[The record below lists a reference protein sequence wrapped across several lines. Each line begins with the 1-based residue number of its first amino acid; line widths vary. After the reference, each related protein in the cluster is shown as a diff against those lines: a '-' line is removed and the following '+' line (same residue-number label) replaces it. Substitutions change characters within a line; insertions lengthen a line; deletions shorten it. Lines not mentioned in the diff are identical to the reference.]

1 MRELPLNG
9 RDWTQLATLQPG
21 ILSVRT
27 QASGANPGGRG
38 NRGFGNQLTDTGHSP
53 YFNNYRINGVS
64 ASDYSN
70 GSPGSVLGGQL
81 GVDGVQEFSV
91 QTTNYPAEY
100 GRSAGA
106 VINAITRSGTNQFHG
121 SAYWFLR
128 DEGLDARNFFDKQI
142 APFHRNQFGASGGG
156 PIKKGKTFVFGD
168 YEGVRQ
174 DLGVSFH
181 DTVPTAA
188 ARAGNLCSVPTT
200 GTCAPNTIKVD
211 PLVQPYLA
219 FWPAPNGAIVP
230 SGNGDIAFFDSP
242 GSSQITENYVT
253 VKVDHHFSDKDN
265 LSASYMF
272 DRSNQTLPDA
282 LLVSTSFIF
291 SQRQLFTMEWN
302 HTFNPSLINSAR
314 IGFNRPQERLNQPG
328 TALRPIGADTSLGS
342 IPNKAAAILEV
353 PSLTTMQGALG
364 ALPISLQ
371 AMNSYQVYDDVFLNR
386 GKHAI
391 KFGFAFENIR
401 DNVELIT
408 RQNGDF
414 VFPSLQGFLQNQPTS
429 VALLD
434 PTHINPVGGRQSLY
448 GFYVQDDWHAS
459 SNLTINIGMRYEPT
473 TLPSEEHNRFQ
484 VVPTLSGPIVP
495 VIHMWAT
502 NPTFKNFQPRIGFS
516 WDPFHNGKTAL
527 RGGFGIYD
535 VLPLPWTWGVPTA
548 TAYPFNLI
556 ATKSGIPA
564 GSFPTGAA
572 ALIPF
577 SPAVAGARYTDQNPK
592 RSYTMNWNLNVQR
605 QLTASTTLSVGFVG
619 SHSVHLPYKT
629 DDQDMVLPTLTSAG
643 YLWPF
648 PVGSGTKLNTNV
660 GAVVPTIWDTSG
672 VYSGLLVGLTKKFSH
687 GFQAQ
692 GSYTHG
698 RCFDTGTTG
707 TATGP
712 FDNSLRNPMFFNKAD
727 RNGPCDYDVRDIFV
741 GNYLWQLP
749 KPHFGGAIGEK
760 VLGGWAL
767 GGIVTVSSGA
777 PFTVL
782 IGGDSLGQKSTG
794 SHNYPD
800 RAALAGCSDPVNP
813 GNPNNYLKLNCF
825 IPPIAPASFAAVC
838 QPAAASVA
846 AAIPNTCMNLFGNL
860 GRNSIFGPGLSDWD
874 FSATKDTYITESI
887 NIQFRAEFFNIF
899 NHANFQSPLSNATV
913 LNQNGTPTAG
923 AGVITATTTTSRQIQ
938 FGLKLIW

>member
-1 MRELPLNG
+1 MPAGDIRSIVDCCISNLFSCNVHRLRLGRRRASQVCWAGVLGALNSRKGRPL
-9 RDWTQLATLQPG
+9 
-21 ILSVRT
+21 
-27 QASGANPGGRG
+27 
-38 NRGFGNQLTDTGHSP
+38 
-53 YFNNYRINGVS
+53 
-64 ASDYSN
+64 
-70 GSPGSVLGGQL
+70 GSPVIDPEGRAWRSR
-81 GVDGVQEFSV
+81 
-91 QTTNYPAEY
+91 PA
-100 GRSAGA
+100 RNLFKS
-106 VINAITRSGTNQFHG
+106 
-121 SAYWFLR
+121 LR
-128 DEGLDARNFFDKQI
+128 DGRTLHIDGKVVSDVTVYPPLQGVIGTIASLCDNQHDPAYRNVLTY
-142 APFHRNQFGASGGG
+142 AS
-156 PIKKGKTFVFGD
+156 
-168 YEGVRQ
+168 
-174 DLGVSFH
+174 
-181 DTVPTAA
+181 
-188 ARAGNLCSVPTT
+188 PTT
-200 GTCAPNTIKVD
+200 GEPVSATYLEARTADEFAHLASALGSSCWVMIPSSATDSCTRTWPCWWAGNTSMMRSIAGRRPGCAAWRTPGGQS
-211 PLVQPYLA
+211 QPRSAL
-219 FWPAPNGAIVP
+219 WK
-230 SGNGDIAFFDSP
+230 SSP
-242 GSSQITENYVT
+242 GRASLRRGSRRCLAQRGSQGGREALC
-253 VKVDHHFSDKDN
+253 VKPRK
-265 LSASYMF
+265 
-272 DRSNQTLPDA
+272 
-282 LLVSTSFIF
+282 
-291 SQRQLFTMEWN
+291 
-302 HTFNPSLINSAR
+302 
-314 IGFNRPQERLNQPG
+314 
-328 TALRPIGADTSLGS
+328 PIGADTSLGS
-342 IPNKAAAILEV
+342 IPNKTAAILEV

-371 AMNSYQVYDDVFLNR
+371 AMNSYQVYDDVFLSK

-749 KPHFGGAIGEK
+749 KAHFGGAIGEK

-887 NIQFRAEFFNIF
+887 NVQFRAEFFNIF